1 MSNTMRLLVR
11 TLLILVLMVLGAWLN
26 AQLGQAAGGLESLS
40 YIVMYIVYLL
50 IGITVG
56 SMVNP
61 RFTKPK
67 NKWVYFIPIVIF
79 AVIGAQWFFYP
90 LFSVASLPWGIG
102 NYLLQFSY
110 LSWSLVGVFLSLAFR

>member
-26 AQLGQAAGGLESLS
+26 AQLGQAAGGLGSLS

>member
-26 AQLGQAAGGLESLS
+26 AQLGQAAGGLGSLS
-40 YIVMYIVYLL
+40 YIVMYIVNLL